1 MIRHRVLLAGRD
13 PLAICREVVAQGL
26 HPQDVDV
33 DTGLRIL
40 PLVLDDRNHF
50 TLWIRLYSHLLA
62 ARNLYLSGNVE
73 RALWE
78 IGGALI
84 AADDPP
90 CFLDSV
96 YLDELRLVL
105 RAAEREMLAGESG
118 VAHHGPYVAL
128 LVAENWCLM
137 RLFRRQVD
145 SNGATPEL
153 ADVAP
158 GEPPPATKD

>member
-1 MIRHRVLLAGRD
+1 VIRHRALLTGRD
-13 PLAICREVVAQGL
+13 PLAVYEEVMARGL
-26 HPQDVDV
+26 HPEDVDV

-78 IGGALI
+78 VSGALI

-90 CFLDSV
+90 CFLDSI

-105 RAAEREMLAGESG
+105 RSAEREMLAGENDID
-118 VAHHGPYVAL
+118 HHGPYVSL

-137 RLFRRQVD
+137 RLFRRQVASD
-145 SNGATPEL
+145 GPML
-153 ADVAP
+153 P
-158 GEPPPATKD
+158 GVISISPD

>member
-1 MIRHRVLLAGRD
+1 MRPRMLLRGRD
-13 PLAICREVVAQGL
+13 PLTVCQMVVDQGL
-26 HPQDVDV
+26 HPEDVDV

-50 TLWIRLYSHLLA
+50 TLWIRLYSHIMG
-62 ARNLYLSGNVE
+62 ARNLYPSGNVE

-78 IGGALI
+78 ISAALI

-90 CFLDSV
+90 CFLDSI

-105 RAAEREMLAGESG
+105 RSAEREMLAGANSVG
-118 VAHHGPYVAL
+118 HHGPYVAL

-137 RLFRRQVD
+137 RLFRRQVSAD
-145 SNGATPEL
+145 GAAPEL
-153 ADVAP
+153 ADI
-158 GEPPPATKD
+158 ATGH

>member
-1 MIRHRVLLAGRD
+1 VIRHRVLLTGRD
-13 PLAICREVVAQGL
+13 PLAICQEVVARGL
-26 HPQDVDV
+26 HPEDVDV

-50 TLWIRLYSHLLA
+50 TLWIRLYSHVLA

-78 IGGALI
+78 TGGALT
-84 AADDPP
+84 AADDPS
-90 CFLDSV
+90 CFLDST

-105 RAAEREMLAGESG
+105 RAAEREMLAGENS
-118 VAHHGPYVAL
+118 VDHHGPYVSL

-137 RLFRRQVD
+137 RLFRRQVEA
-145 SNGATPEL
+145 NGAPPEVADL
-153 ADVAP
+153 ATGTAP
-158 GEPPPATKD
+158 DGS

>member
-1 MIRHRVLLAGRD
+1 MRHRVLLAGRD
-13 PLAICREVVAQGL
+13 PLTICQEVVARGL
-26 HPQDVDV
+26 HPEDVDV
-33 DTGLRIL
+33 NTGLRIL

-50 TLWIRLYSHLLA
+50 TLWIRLYSHILA
-62 ARNLYLSGNVE
+62 ARNLYLSDNPE

-90 CFLDSV
+90 CFLDSL

-105 RAAEREMLAGESG
+105 RAAEREMLAGTNS
-118 VAHHGPYVAL
+118 VDHHGPYVAL

-137 RLFRRQVD
+137 RLFRRQIET
-145 SNGATPEL
+145 NTPE
-153 ADVAP
+153 DSTP
-158 GEPPPATKD
+158 GG

>member
-1 MIRHRVLLAGRD
+1 MRHRVLLAGRD
-13 PLAICREVVAQGL
+13 PLTICQQVVARGL
-26 HPQDVDV
+26 HPEDVDV

-50 TLWIRLYSHLLA
+50 TLWIRLYSHILG
-62 ARNLYLSGNVE
+62 ARNLYLSGNVQ

-90 CFLDSV
+90 CFLDSI

-105 RAAEREMLAGESG
+105 RGAEREMLAGENT
-118 VAHHGPYVAL
+118 VDHHGPYVSL

-137 RLFRRQVD
+137 RLFRRQIETD
-145 SNGATPEL
+145 G
-153 ADVAP
+153 
-158 GEPPPATKD
+158 PATEPVTGDSGS

>member
-1 MIRHRVLLAGRD
+1 VIRHRTLLRGRD
-13 PLAICREVVAQGL
+13 PLAICKEVVDRGL
-26 HPQDVDV
+26 HPEDVDV
-33 DTGLRIL
+33 DTGLRIM
-40 PLVLDDRNHF
+40 PLVLDDRQHF
-50 TLWIRLYSHLLA
+50 TLWIRLYSHVLG

-90 CFLDSV
+90 CFLESI

-105 RAAEREMLAGESG
+105 RSAEREMLAGENA
-118 VAHHGPYVAL
+118 VDHHGPYVAL

-137 RLFRRQVD
+137 RLFRRQIEN
-145 SNGATPEL
+145 NGELVEAATGQTEPHPRPE
-153 ADVAP
+153 P
-158 GEPPPATKD
+158 